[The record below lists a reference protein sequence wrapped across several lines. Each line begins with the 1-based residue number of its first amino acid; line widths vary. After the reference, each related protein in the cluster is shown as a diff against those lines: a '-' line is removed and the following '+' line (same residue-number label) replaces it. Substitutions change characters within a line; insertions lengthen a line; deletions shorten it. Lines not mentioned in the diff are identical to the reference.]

1 MKRIV
6 ICGDGTWNERDRL
19 DKRTGTRRPT
29 NVTKMARAVRPRD
42 DNGVSQV
49 VYYHAGVGTGGPL
62 DSLTGGAFGEGM
74 EQNIR
79 EMYRFIVYN
88 YEPGDEL
95 FLFGFSR
102 GAYTV
107 RSLAGFLHFAGLVSK
122 SEDYYV
128 PDLYQCYLGGQ
139 GEGTPP
145 WNHLFV
151 DPSRR
156 SSKPRLVDRRTQ
168 SPTVQMI
175 GVWDTVGSLG
185 PPGLLGQAARALGVR
200 KHDYHAVGLNPLIRN
215 AAHALA
221 IDERRKPFQP
231 TLFERGNWTGALDQA
246 WFAGVHTDI
255 GGGYEEDSLA
265 NHTLHWMA
273 ELAGQRGLAL
283 DAEYLE
289 PFGSNAQAAMHDSM
303 SAMYRVAG
311 PYERPIGAQPDTEET
326 VHPSAL
332 DRLNAKVNN
341 YQPPNLTRY
350 VARR

>member
-1 MKRIV
+1 M
-6 ICGDGTWNERDRL
+6 
-19 DKRTGTRRPT
+19 
-29 NVTKMARAVRPRD
+29 
-42 DNGVSQV
+42 
-49 VYYHAGVGTGGPL
+49 
-62 DSLTGGAFGEGM
+62 
-74 EQNIR
+74 
-79 EMYRFIVYN
+79 
-88 YEPGDEL
+88 
-95 FLFGFSR
+95 
-102 GAYTV
+102 
-107 RSLAGFLHFAGLVSK
+107 
-122 SEDYYV
+122 
-128 PDLYQCYLGGQ
+128 
-139 GEGTPP
+139 
-145 WNHLFV
+145 
-151 DPSRR
+151 
-156 SSKPRLVDRRTQ
+156 
-168 SPTVQMI
+168 
-175 GVWDTVGSLG
+175 
-185 PPGLLGQAARALGVR
+185 GQAARALGVR